1 MEIIIGILLVV
12 ILTLVVAWMAKTHDL
27 LWKWIKG
34 LVNILL
40 NPVKKLLLI
49 VVRKIKWVIVK
60 IEQALM

>member
-1 MEIIIGILLVV
+1 MFAILVAWVVLHHLKVWDWIKLLVK
-12 ILTLVVAWMAKTHDL
+12 VA
-27 LWKWIKG
+27 
-34 LVNILL
+34 L

>member
-1 MEIIIGILLVV
+1 MEAIIALVLLVALALV
-12 ILTLVVAWMAKTHDL
+12 IAWMASTHDL
-27 LWKWIKG
+27 IWKWIKA
-34 LVNILL
+34 LVNFVL

>member
-1 MEIIIGILLVV
+1 MESIIALIILLMFA
-12 ILTLVVAWMAKTHDL
+12 TLVAWVL
-27 LWKWIKG
+27 LHHLKIWNWIKL
-34 LVNILL
+34 LVKVAL